1 MAKLSEEKELKAI
14 TQRFSEAVAAFTRK
28 DFAAARQQ
36 FMDIIESFRN
46 SEHYSVLEISGRSN
60 VYLRMVDAQLNPQ
73 KIELKTAEDV
83 LNEGVYQLN
92 AGQIDRALE
101 LLTGLARNAEKK
113 PYVDFLMA
121 IAYKRKGDLVSTFEH
136 LKSCIEKDEHYK
148 VIAFNEPDF
157 ESLLEKR
164 EFIDLV
170 S

>member
-1 MAKLSEEKELKAI
+1 VAKLSEEKELKAI
-14 TQRFSEAVAAFTRK
+14 TKRFDEAVTAFTRK
-28 DFAAARQQ
+28 DFPAARQQ
-36 FMDIIESFRN
+36 FTEIIESFRD
-46 SEHYSVLEISGRSN
+46 SEHYSVLEITGRSN
-60 VYLRMVDAQLNPQ
+60 VYLRMVDAQLTPQ
-73 KIELKTAEDV
+73 KIELKSAEDV

-92 AGQIDRALE
+92 AGRIDRALE
-101 LLTGLARNAEKK
+101 LFTELSRKSEKD

-121 IAYKRKGDLVSTFEH
+121 IAYKRNENLASAFEH
-136 LKSCIEKDEHYK
+136 LKRCIEKDEHYK